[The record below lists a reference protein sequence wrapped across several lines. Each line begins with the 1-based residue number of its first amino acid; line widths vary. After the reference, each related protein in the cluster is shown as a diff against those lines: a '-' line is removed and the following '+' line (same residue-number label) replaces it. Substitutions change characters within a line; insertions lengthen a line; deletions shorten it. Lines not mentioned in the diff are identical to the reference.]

1 MYFQGYGTRNM
12 CSDKCIEGPVS
23 QDPSTSIMVNDPKHC
38 SNPNDSAF
46 IIFIDHSEVNWV

>member
-46 IIFIDHSEVNWV
+46 IIFIDHSEVN